1 MKTIAIDLT
10 SIYNDLQ
17 ARKHRCSSMNQ
28 ANTTEASHDR
38 LVVHADI
45 DGDTIKVKGYGFNT
59 LIIQVPDAYAMDYS
73 IRGYI
78 YNGTG
83 PAIIFNG
90 KSFPIEVPL
99 VEGDTVGINVTM
111 PSFSAFPM
119 PDKFTVELMS
129 NDVAQATLK
138 ADLVEKHPGIIKEL
152 AISRGF
158 ISASTNGQNMI
169 LSSDAVKEGITVY
182 TAAAIVAGYNHMYGK
197 DGGTGV
203 VDRTRNLLNI
213 SLAQG
218 VLQQSGDQK
227 VMTVYPGE
235 GGWGHRTTKVLDDCA
250 IGESRSVFKTVLGK
264 PDFCTE

>member
-1 MKTIAIDLT
+1 MRTIAIDLT

-17 ARKHRCSSMNQ
+17 ARKHQNSQTITGVGES
-28 ANTTEASHDR
+28 SHDR

-59 LIIQVPDAYAMDYS
+59 HVVQVPNSYAMDYA

-90 KSFPIEVPL
+90 KTFPIEVPL

-111 PSFSAFPM
+111 PSFTAFPM
-119 PDKFTVELMS
+119 PDKCTVELM
-129 NDVAQATLK
+129 NNNEAQIILK
-138 ADLVEKHPGIIKEL
+138 ADMTERHPGIIKEL
-152 AISRGF
+152 AISREF
-158 ISASTNGQNMI
+158 IAAEANGKNMM
-169 LSSDAVKEGITVY
+169 LAGVEVKAGITVY
-182 TAAAIVAGYNHMYGK
+182 TAAAIVVVSPNSSYGQA
-197 DGGTGV
+197 DSSGV
-203 VDRTRNLLNI
+203 VNRVRNVLKI

-218 VLQQSGDQK
+218 VLQQSGDKK

-235 GGWGHRTTKVLDDCA
+235 GGWGHRTSKVLDE
-250 IGESRSVFKTVLGK
+250 GTVGGNRSVFKTVLGK
-264 PDFCTE
+264 PDFCVE